1 MTLKQNIKSY
11 IKFQNFDDNTS
22 RKQIKT
28 LSLYNNTKF
37 FCKQFYRIKR
47 LVLTL
52 YIFLNKARQTTLLT
66 LN

>member
-11 IKFQNFDDNTS
+11 IKFQNFDDDTN
-22 RKQIKT
+22 RKQIKK

-47 LVLTL
+47 LVFNL
-52 YIFLNKARQTTLLT
+52 IHILNKARQTTLLT